1 MRRMKKLQLGLPKGS
16 LQEAT
21 IDMMKKA
28 GFSVTVSSRSYYPT
42 IDDDEISVRLIRPQD
57 MSRYVEN
64 GIIDAGI
71 TGEDWVREANSDV
84 RIVVSLVYAKQ
95 RLTKVKW
102 VLAVPED
109 SPIRSVADLQGKKI
123 ATELV
128 NVTQRYLA
136 ERGISANIEFS
147 HGATEAKTPDLVDA
161 IVELTETGSSLRA
174 NKLRVVETI
183 MESTTLLI
191 ANHQAWN
198 DEWKRKKIENLAMLF
213 EGAIIAREKVGLK
226 MNIPNGAL
234 ERVIAKLPALRK
246 PTISPLSEEAGY
258 AIETV
263 LDETVA
269 RNIIPELKRA
279 GAEGIIEYPLNKVI
293 L

>member
-1 MRRMKKLQLGLPKGS
+1 MNKLCLGLPKGS

-28 GFSVTVSSRSYYPT
+28 GYTVHVSSRSYYPT

-57 MSRYVEN
+57 MSRYIEK
-64 GIIDAGI
+64 GIIDAGL
-71 TGEDWVREANSDV
+71 TGADWVKEAGSDIK
-84 RIVVSLVYAKQ
+84 IVVSLIYAKQ
-95 RLTKVKW
+95 QLTKVKW
-102 VLAVPED
+102 VLAVPEN
-109 SPIRSVADLQGKKI
+109 SNIRSISDLQGKRI

-128 NVTQRYLA
+128 NVTRQYLA
-136 ERGISANIEFS
+136 ERGVVADIEFS
-147 HGATEAKTPDLVDA
+147 HGATEAKAPDLVDA
-161 IVELTETGSSLRA
+161 IVELTETGNSLRA
-174 NKLRVVETI
+174 NKLRIVETI
-183 MESTTLLI
+183 MESSTLLI
-191 ANHQAWN
+191 ANHTAWK
-198 DEWKRKKIENLAMLF
+198 DEWKRTKIENLAMLF

-226 MNIPNGAL
+226 MNVANGVL
-234 ERVIAKLPALRK
+234 DQVLKKLPALRK
-246 PTISPLSEEAGY
+246 PTISTLAEGAGY

-269 RNIIPELKRA
+269 RRITPELKRA

>member
-1 MRRMKKLQLGLPKGS
+1 MKKLYLGLPKGS

-21 IDMMKKA
+21 LDMMKKA
-28 GFSVTVSSRSYYPT
+28 GYTVIVSSRSYYPT

-57 MSRYVEN
+57 MSRYVEK
-64 GIIDAGI
+64 GIIDVGL
-71 TGEDWVREANSDV
+71 TGADWVKEANSDV
-84 RIVVSLVYAKQ
+84 EVVVSLVYAKQ

-102 VLAVPED
+102 VLAVPEE
-109 SPIRSVADLQGKKI
+109 SPIRSVNDLQGKKV

-128 NVTQRYLA
+128 NVTRQYLA
-136 ERGISANIEFS
+136 ERGVAADIEFS
-147 HGATEAKTPDLVDA
+147 HGATEAKAPDLVDA

-174 NKLRVVETI
+174 NKLRIVETI

-191 ANHQAWN
+191 ANRNVWK
-198 DEWKRKKIENLAMLF
+198 DDWKRTKIENLAMLF

-226 MNIPNGAL
+226 MNVPNGSL
-234 ERVIAKLPALRK
+234 EHVLKILPALRK
-246 PTISPLSEEAGY
+246 PTISTLAEGAGY

-263 LDETVA
+263 LDETIA
-269 RNIIPELKRA
+269 RKITPELKRA